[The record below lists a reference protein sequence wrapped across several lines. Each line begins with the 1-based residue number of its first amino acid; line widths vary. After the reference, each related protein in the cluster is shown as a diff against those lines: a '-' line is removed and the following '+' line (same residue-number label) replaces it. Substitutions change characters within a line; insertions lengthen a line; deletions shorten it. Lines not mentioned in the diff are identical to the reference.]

1 MSSQPSN
8 KDGSCS
14 RQLSMLSCN
23 PISSDFDGKSTSS
36 LAKGLKSQEDIP
48 SGDLKMPSKTSG
60 QTEEKAKSLKLNKV
74 TPCKEHKNKVHRGQR
89 CVVSSRL
96 QFKSLKR
103 VANKSL
109 VPMSEWA
116 KVYKSVGIQVD
127 AKSHDH
133 EWVGC
138 KRALDRDDD
147 IEA

>member
-1 MSSQPSN
+1 
-8 KDGSCS
+8 
-14 RQLSMLSCN
+14 MLSCH
-23 PISSDFDGKSTSS
+23 PLSSDFDGKLTSS
-36 LAKGLKSQEDIP
+36 VAKGFKPQEEIP
-48 SGDLKMPSKTSG
+48 SGNLKMPSKTSG
-60 QTEEKAKSLKLNKV
+60 QAKEKAKSLKLNKV
-74 TPCKEHKNKVHRGQR
+74 TPCKEHKNKGHRGHR
-89 CVVSSRL
+89 CVVSPRL
-96 QFKSLKR
+96 SLKR

-127 AKSHDH
+127 AKSHGH